1 MNLKC
6 NVYKCNINMS
16 DKFDVND
23 MTDSENMVLLDII
36 NTYMS
41 TLIDLAI
48 DMLKDRKH
56 EQKKYT
62 SEDIDKFVSTLNT
75 LKDRLSK

>member
-1 MNLKC
+1 
-6 NVYKCNINMS
+6 MS

-23 MTDSENMVLLDII
+23 ITDSENMVLLDIL

-41 TLIDLAI
+41 ALLDLVV
-48 DMLKDRKH
+48 DMLEDSKR

-62 SEDIDKFVSTLNT
+62 SNDIDKFLSTLNT